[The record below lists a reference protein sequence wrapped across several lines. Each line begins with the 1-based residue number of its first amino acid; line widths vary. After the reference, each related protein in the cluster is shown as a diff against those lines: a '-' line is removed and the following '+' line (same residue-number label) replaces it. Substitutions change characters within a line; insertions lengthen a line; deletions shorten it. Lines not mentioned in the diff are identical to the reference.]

1 MIKFKKPKFPTVLIF
16 LLFVCTFFFLGFGNH
31 LFSGPNGIHYM
42 RQTDSLSFASQYY
55 NNNYHFFSP
64 SLFNLKNNLGNAACE
79 FPITYFITSLLYGL
93 FGEKFC
99 ILKFLH
105 LLIVYLGVFFLIKLI
120 YEILKDKFYAIIIG
134 LTLFTSTVFNYYS
147 FNYLP
152 DAPALGFTFIAWYF
166 TYQFQKNQ
174 RTKTLIIAFIF
185 FTLSGLIKVTYLIHP
200 FSFIAYA
207 IVGLIFKKDTL
218 ITYINAKKIIF
229 VGLTSTLII
238 VSWNIYVLYY
248 NHVNQSNSFNTTA
261 QPIWNMSKETI
272 AITLNHI
279 TEYWYNSYFFP
290 STFHFIFILVFIQI
304 LLYKK
309 TDRKLTLLLVFLFL
323 GSLSFLLLF
332 FSQFKDHDYY
342 FITLLPLFLFLLIN
356 GFKAMMNFTE
366 HRYIHGAIKVIFLTI
381 VISGI
386 NYSKKDLG
394 ERFKIGKDMYS
405 KTGLIIENH
414 LHAIRKLNLPRDAKF
429 IIAPDLCPNDGLL
442 YINKMG
448 WTINK
453 SSEITPKKIRYY
465 QSLGAD
471 YLLLVNENSKFDIIG
486 KFAGKKIYT
495 SKEICIYKVS

>member
-1 MIKFKKPKFPTVLIF
+1 MIKFNKPQFPTVLIL
-16 LLFVCTFFFLGFGNH
+16 LLFVCIFIFLGFGNH
-31 LFSGPNGIHYM
+31 LFSGPNGIHFM

-93 FGEKFC
+93 FGEKFY
-99 ILKFLH
+99 ILKLLH
-105 LLIVYLGVFFLIKLI
+105 LLIVYLGVFFAIKLI

-166 TYQFQKNQ
+166 TYQFQKNK

-185 FTLSGLIKVTYLIHP
+185 FTLSGLIKVTYLINP
-200 FSFIAYA
+200 FSIIAYA
-207 IVGLIFKKDTL
+207 ILGLILKHETL
-218 ITYINAKKIIF
+218 ITYSNAKKIIF
-229 VGLTSTLII
+229 TGLTSTLII

-248 NHVNQSNSFNTTA
+248 NHVNHSNSFNTTA
-261 QPIWNMSKETI
+261 QPIWNMSKETFE
-272 AITLNHI
+272 ITMNHM

-290 STFHFIFILVFIQI
+290 STFHFIYILTFVQI

-309 TDRKLTLLLVFLFL
+309 TDRKLTLLLVLLFL
-323 GSLSFLLLF
+323 GSFSFLLLF

-342 FITLLPLFLFLLIN
+342 FITFLPLFLFLLIN
-356 GFKAMMNFTE
+356 GFKTMMNFSKNK
-366 HRYIHGAIKVIFLTI
+366 YIHGIIKVILLTI

-386 NYSKKDLG
+386 NYSKKGLG
-394 ERFKIGKDMYS
+394 ERFEFGKDIYS
-405 KTGLIIENH
+405 KTGLIIKKH
-414 LHAIRKLNLPRDAKF
+414 LHAIKKLNLPNNAKF
-429 IIAPDLCPNDGLL
+429 IVAPDLCPNDGLL
-442 YINKMG
+442 YLNKMG
-448 WTINK
+448 WTIHE
-453 SSEITPKKIRYY
+453 SSEITLKQIRHY

-471 YLLLVNENSKFDIIG
+471 YLLLVNENSKSDTIG
-486 KFAGKKIYT
+486 KFVGKKIYT